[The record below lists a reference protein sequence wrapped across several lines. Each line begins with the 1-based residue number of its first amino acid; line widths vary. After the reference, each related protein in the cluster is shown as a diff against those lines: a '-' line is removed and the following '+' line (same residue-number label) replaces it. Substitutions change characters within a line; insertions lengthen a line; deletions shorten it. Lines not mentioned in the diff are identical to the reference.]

1 MKTSYTRRGFYEH
14 DVNIIFIFNI
24 ISIIDITIHTT
35 IEPLLIVTYILY
47 GIRKYRVKYITHQ
60 CDGFY

>member
-35 IEPLLIVTYILY
+35 IEPL
-47 GIRKYRVKYITHQ
+47 
-60 CDGFY
+60 